1 MPLIECLIER
11 EGPTTIN
18 DGGFTFTF
26 KENDA
31 GHKVANVLSDGT
43 ADRLL
48 SFKWFR
54 LYNPDVD
61 YAEPEDAGETAPG
74 EGLDDDTDPAGGNA
88 EPADTSEGR
97 GGEPSTAEGDA
108 EPDSNEAEN
117 VELGGE
123 NGPGPGDTEPADDE
137 ETETQTILRLRGTG
151 KSYREIAEV
160 VGKSKTYVSSVVNAN
175 K

>member
-43 ADRLL
+43 ANRLL

-54 LYNPDVD
+54 KYNPAVD
-61 YAEPEDAGETAPG
+61 YAEPEETGETAPG

-88 EPADTSEGR
+88 GPSSTEP
-97 GGEPSTAEGDA
+97 
-108 EPDSNEAEN
+108 EN
-117 VELGGE
+117 VV
-123 NGPGPGDTEPADDE
+123 PGDDE
-137 ETETQTILRLRGTG
+137 ETETQKILRLRGTG
-151 KSYREIAEV
+151 KSYREIAET

>member
-26 KENDA
+26 EENDA

-54 LYNPDVD
+54 LYNPAED
-61 YAEPEDAGETAPG
+61 YAEPDDDTGETAHK
-74 EGLDDDTDPAGGNA
+74 EGQGDT
-88 EPADTSEGR
+88 
-97 GGEPSTAEGDA
+97 EPSTAEGDT
-108 EPDSNEAEN
+108 EPDSNEAEH
-117 VELGGE
+117 VEQGE
-123 NGPGPGDTEPADDE
+123 DNGPEPGDAEPAEPAEPVYE
-137 ETETQTILRLRGTG
+137 ETETQTILRLRGEG
-151 KSYREIAEV
+151 KSYRWIAETL
-160 VGKSKTYVSSVVNAN
+160 GKSKTYVSSVVNAN

>member
-43 ADRLL
+43 ANRLL

-54 LYNPDVD
+54 KYNPAVD
-61 YAEPEDAGETAPG
+61 YAEPAESDDTGETAHE
-74 EGLDDDTDPAGGNA
+74 EGQGDT
-88 EPADTSEGR
+88 
-97 GGEPSTAEGDA
+97 EPSTAEGDA
-108 EPDSNEAEN
+108 EPSSTEPEN
-117 VELGGE
+117 VV
-123 NGPGPGDTEPADDE
+123 PGDDE

-151 KSYREIAEV
+151 KSYREIAET

>member
-43 ADRLL
+43 ANRLL

-54 LYNPDVD
+54 KYNPAVD
-61 YAEPEDAGETAPG
+61 YAEPEETGETAPG
-74 EGLDDDTDPAGGNA
+74 EGLDDDSDPAGGNA
-88 EPADTSEGR
+88 E
-97 GGEPSTAEGDA
+97 GDA
-108 EPDSNEAEN
+108 EPSSTESEN
-117 VELGGE
+117 VV
-123 NGPGPGDTEPADDE
+123 PGDDE

-151 KSYREIAEV
+151 KSYREIAET

>member
-61 YAEPEDAGETAPG
+61 YPEPAESDDTGETAHE
-74 EGLDDDTDPAGGNA
+74 EGQGDT
-88 EPADTSEGR
+88 
-97 GGEPSTAEGDA
+97 EPSTAEGGA
-108 EPDSNEAEN
+108 ESSGT
-117 VELGGE
+117 ELE
-123 NGPGPGDTEPADDE
+123 PGDDE
-137 ETETQTILRLRGTG
+137 ETETQTILRLRGAG

>member
-54 LYNPDVD
+54 LYDPAED
-61 YAEPEDAGETAPG
+61 YAEPDDDTGETAHE
-74 EGLDDDTDPAGGNA
+74 EGQGDT
-88 EPADTSEGR
+88 
-97 GGEPSTAEGDA
+97 EPSIAEGDA
-108 EPDSNEAEN
+108 APDGNEAEN
-117 VELGGE
+117 VEPDRE
-123 NGPGPGDTEPADDE
+123 NGPEPGDAEPAEPADE
-137 ETETQTILRLRGTG
+137 ETETQTILRLRGEG
-151 KSYREIAEV
+151 KSYREIAET

>member
-26 KENDA
+26 EENDA

-54 LYNPDVD
+54 LYNPAED
-61 YAEPEDAGETAPG
+61 YAEPDDGTGETAHE
-74 EGLDDDTDPAGGNA
+74 EGQGDT
-88 EPADTSEGR
+88 
-97 GGEPSTAEGDA
+97 EPSTAEGDA
-108 EPDSNEAEN
+108 EPDSTEAEN
-117 VELGGE
+117 VEPDGE
-123 NGPGPGDTEPADDE
+123 NEPEPGDTEPAEPDSEPVDE
-137 ETETQTILRLRGTG
+137 ETETQTILRLRGAG
-151 KSYREIAEV
+151 KSYREIAET

>member
-26 KENDA
+26 EENDA

-54 LYNPDVD
+54 LYNPAEN
-61 YAEPEDAGETAPG
+61 YAEPDDDTGETAHE
-74 EGLDDDTDPAGGNA
+74 EGQGDT
-88 EPADTSEGR
+88 
-97 GGEPSTAEGDA
+97 EPSTAEGDA
-108 EPDSNEAEN
+108 EPDSEPSSSDPEDGAPETPAY
-117 VELGGE
+117 LDGE
-123 NGPGPGDTEPADDE
+123 NEPEPGDTEPAEPAEPVDE
-137 ETETQTILRLRGTG
+137 ETETQTILRLRGAG
-151 KSYREIAEV
+151 KSYREIAET

>member
-26 KENDA
+26 EENDA

-54 LYNPDVD
+54 LYNPAED
-61 YAEPEDAGETAPG
+61 YA
-74 EGLDDDTDPAGGNA
+74 
-88 EPADTSEGR
+88 
-97 GGEPSTAEGDA
+97 EPSTAEGDA
-108 EPDSNEAEN
+108 APDR
-117 VELGGE
+117 E
-123 NGPGPGDTEPADDE
+123 NGPDPGDTEPAEPADE
-137 ETETQTILRLRGTG
+137 ETETQTILRLRGAG
-151 KSYREIAEV
+151 KSYREIAET

>member
-43 ADRLL
+43 ANRLL

-54 LYNPDVD
+54 KYNPAVD
-61 YAEPEDAGETAPG
+61 YAEAEETGETAPG

-88 EPADTSEGR
+88 ETADTNEGQ
-97 GGEPSTAEGDA
+97 GDGPSNAEGDA
-108 EPDSNEAEN
+108 EPSSTEPEN
-117 VELGGE
+117 VV
-123 NGPGPGDTEPADDE
+123 PGDDE

-151 KSYREIAEV
+151 KSYREIADT